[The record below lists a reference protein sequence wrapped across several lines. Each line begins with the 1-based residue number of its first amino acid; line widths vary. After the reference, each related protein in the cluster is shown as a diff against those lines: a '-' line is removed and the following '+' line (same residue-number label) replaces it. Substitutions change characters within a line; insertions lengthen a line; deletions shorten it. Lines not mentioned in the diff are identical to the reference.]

1 MPLSTAELP
10 STFDDPTYSSD
21 IVSAADFARISK
33 LAYEKFGLNLK
44 DGKQALVSARVGKLL
59 REQGLRSFEEY
70 WSRIQSD
77 RSGESLVSLINALTT
92 NFTSF
97 LREPEHFDFLKSV
110 VVPQFS
116 QTQPFRVWSAACAT
130 GEEPYSIMFTL
141 AALSQ
146 NLDARL
152 LATDI
157 STRALEHASRGVYAE
172 EQVQVLP
179 ADWRPRF
186 MLRGEGRS
194 SGFFKAKPELRQR
207 MEFRR
212 FNLIE
217 DKVPSQKFP
226 VVFCRNVMIYFDI
239 PTKSNVV
246 GRLAEAILP
255 GGYLFIGHSESL
267 SGVTHSLEYVK
278 PAIYRKLKGA
288 A

>member
-1 MPLSTAELP
+1 MPPSAIDLP
-10 STFDDPTYSSD
+10 GTFDDPTYSAD
-21 IVSAADFARISK
+21 IVSAADFSRISK

-59 REQGLRSFEEY
+59 REQGLRSFDEY

-77 RSGESLVSLINALTT
+77 RTGETLVSLINALTT

-97 LREPEHFDFLKSV
+97 LREPEHFEFLKSV
-110 VVPQFS
+110 VVPQFA
-116 QTQPFRVWSAACAT
+116 QTHPFRIWSAACAT

-141 AALSQ
+141 AALNPS
-146 NLDARL
+146 LDTRL

-157 STRALEHASRGVYAE
+157 STRALEHASRGVYGE
-172 EQVQVLP
+172 DQVQALP

-194 SGFFKAKPELRQR
+194 AGFFKAKPELRQR

-217 DKVPSQKFP
+217 DAVPPQKFP

-246 GRLAEAILP
+246 GRLSEAILP

-267 SGVTHSLEYVK
+267 SGVQHSLEYVK
-278 PAIYRKLKGA
+278 PAIYRKVKGA
-288 A
+288 S

>member
-1 MPLSTAELP
+1 MPPSTIELP
-10 STFDDPTYSSD
+10 GTFDDPTYSAD
-21 IVSAADFARISK
+21 IVSAADFSRISK

-59 REQGLRSFEEY
+59 RDQGLRSFEEY
-70 WSRIQSD
+70 WNRIQSD
-77 RSGESLVSLINALTT
+77 RTGEALVSLINALTT

-97 LREPEHFDFLKSV
+97 LREPEHFEFLKSV
-110 VVPQFS
+110 IVPQFAH
-116 QTQPFRVWSAACAT
+116 TQPFRVWSAACAT

-141 AALSQ
+141 AAL
-146 NLDARL
+146 NATLDTRL

-157 STRALEHASRGVYAE
+157 STRALEHASRGVYGE
-172 EQVQVLP
+172 EQVQALP

-194 SGFFKAKPELRQR
+194 AGYFKAKPELRQR

-217 DKVPSQKFP
+217 DSVPPQKFP

-246 GRLAEAILP
+246 GRLSEAILP

-267 SGVTHSLEYVK
+267 SGVQHSLEYVK
-278 PAIYRKLKGA
+278 PAIYRKVKGA